1 MRRVRRRRRP
11 HGRRNSTAGVVL
23 IVVTVLGLVYI
34 LSAGVAG
41 KWMADN
47 VIAPIFGVFS
57 GGTPSASPK
66 STQQK
71 AEQKV
76 VWKAFTLYCL
86 QMGVFDSEA
95 NAKSL
100 ADSLKKQGA
109 AGYLLDVDGNV
120 RVLLSAYGSEKDA
133 EAVRDR
139 LIAEEMDCT
148 VYTMGCNKLELTI
161 TADAA
166 RLPGIQPI
174 FDRYAEAMQACSTL
188 AFALDANTSTKDEA
202 LVETR
207 DLAEKMKEDA
217 QSVEDSGY
225 AESNAV
231 VRAMLALLTEG
242 TKALEVAAEG
252 TENSLSARL
261 KYAQLQLAGQAI
273 DFVKAA
279 QNGLAGSS

>member
-1 MRRVRRRRRP
+1 MRRVKRRRRP
-11 HGRRNSTAGVVL
+11 HGRRNSMAGAVLVV
-23 IVVTVLGLVYI
+23 ITVLGLVYI

-57 GGTPSASPK
+57 GGTPTASPK
-66 STQQK
+66 ATQNQ

-109 AGYLLDVDGNV
+109 AGYLLEADGYV
-120 RVLLSAYGSEKDA
+120 RVLLSGYEGQKDA

-139 LIAEEMDCT
+139 LIAQEMDCA
-148 VYTMGCNKLELTI
+148 VYTMACNRLELTI

-174 FDRYAEAMQACSTL
+174 FDRYAQAMKACATL
-188 AFALDANTSTKDEA
+188 AFALDANTSTQDEA
-202 LVETR
+202 LVETK

-217 QSVEDSGY
+217 QGVEDSGY

-231 VRAMLALLTEG
+231 VRAMLTLLSDG

-252 TENSLSARL
+252 TEYSLSARL
-261 KYAQLQLAGQAI
+261 KYAQLQLAGLAV

-279 QNGLAGSS
+279 QNGLTGTS